1 MKIHVDEAPPEVL
14 NFINQHNFFSRSGD
28 PYRGEGGGDYIME
41 MKNNHLKIRMQCLLK
56 QL

>member
-14 NFINQHNFFSRSGD
+14 NFINQQNFFSRSGD